1 MSDDSFGARG
11 TLEVG
16 GKEYEIYRLDALQQ
30 RYDVARL
37 PFSLKILLENLLRTE
52 GNGAVRAQDIE
63 ALATWDA
70 NAQPSKEIAF
80 TPARVLMQDF
90 TGVPAV
96 VDLAAMRDAIAE
108 MGGDPA
114 KINPLA
120 PAELVIDHSVQVDA
134 FGTRD
139 SFQINA
145 EREFERNQERYAFLR
160 WGQGAFDDFAVVP
173 PDTGI
178 VHQVNLEYLARVVF
192 ENDRSTDPGS
202 PSGSDADRLPQLYP
216 DTLVGTDSHTTMVNG
231 LGVLGWGVGGIEAE
245 AAMLGQPMS
254 MLIPRV
260 VGFELHGELPEGAT
274 ATDLVLTVT
283 QMLRERGVVGS
294 FVEFFGAGLA
304 GLPLA
309 DRATIGNMSPE
320 FGSTCAI
327 FPIDAETLRYLEFS
341 GRPARQVELVE
352 AYARAQG
359 LWHDER
365 SERTTYSDTLELDLG
380 DVVPSIAGPKRP
392 QDRVALSEARDEFRR
407 VLGGYVPDYDERDEA
422 SAESFPSSD
431 PPANGNDH
439 PVAGNDGGPSY
450 AHERTGAEG
459 GAEAVGATATAERG
473 AVAAGAGNGSGSAVA
488 VTLADGTA
496 TELDHGHV
504 VIAAITSCTNTSNP
518 SVMVGAGIL
527 ARNALARGLKTKP
540 WVKTSLAPGSKV
552 VTEYLD
558 KAGLTEPLERLGFN
572 LVGYGCTTCIG
583 NSGPLP
589 EEVSRAVGEGD
600 LAVVSVLSGNRN
612 FEGRI
617 NPDVKMNY
625 LASPPLCVAYA
636 LAGTMD
642 IDIVGEPLGQDEQ
655 GDDVYLRDIWPG
667 EREVAETIE
676 QAVQSDMFRK
686 SYGEVFAGDE
696 RWNSLQVPTGDRFAW
711 DADSTYVRLPPY
723 FQEMPA
729 EPAPVRDIA
738 GARVLAKLGDS
749 VTTDHISPAG
759 SIKRDGPAG
768 KYLQEQGVAVRDFNS
783 YGSRRGNHEVMMR
796 GTFANIRLR
805 NLLKPSGGGALGEG
819 GVTLYFG
826 PPGPNGGSGTDPARP
841 EQLSIYDAAIKYIAD
856 DIPLVVLGGKEYG
869 SGSSRDW
876 AAKGTKL
883 LGVRAVIVESFE
895 RIHRSNLV
903 GMGVLPLQFP
913 EGQSADSLGLTGEEV
928 FSIEGLAAAMNA
940 GDGLPSEVQVRAQ
953 LQGAEPVTFAAR
965 VRIDTPREVE
975 YFRHGGILQF
985 VLRGLLVEH

>member
-1 MSDDSFGARG
+1 MSTNSFDSRA
-11 TLEVG
+11 TLKVG
-16 GKEYEIYRLDALQQ
+16 DRSHEIFRLDSLQAK
-30 RYDVARL
+30 YDVARL
-37 PFSLKILLENLLRTE
+37 PFSLKILLENLLRNE
-52 GNGAVRAQDIE
+52 DAESIRAQDIE
-63 ALATWDA
+63 ALAKW
-70 NAQPSKEIAF
+70 NAGAAPSDEIAF

-96 VDLAAMRDAIAE
+96 VDLAAMRDAMAE

-114 KINPLA
+114 KINPLT
-120 PAELVIDHSVQVDA
+120 PAELVIDHSVQVDVFGSRGA
-134 FGTRD
+134 FQR
-139 SFQINA
+139 NA
-145 EREFERNQERYAFLR
+145 ELEFERNRERYAFLR
-160 WGQGAFDDFAVVP
+160 WGQGAFHNFSVVP

-192 ENDRSTDPGS
+192 VNDSTGQ
-202 PSGSDADRLPQLYP
+202 AYP

-254 MLIPRV
+254 MLIPQV
-260 VGFELHGELPEGAT
+260 IGFKLSGELQEGAT

-283 QMLRERGVVGS
+283 EMLRGHGVVGK
-294 FVEFFGAGLA
+294 FVEFHGAGLA
-304 GLPLA
+304 NLPLA

-341 GRPARQVELVE
+341 GRPAEQIALVE
-352 AYARAQG
+352 AYAKEQG
-359 LWHDER
+359 MWHDED
-365 SERTTYSDTLELDLG
+365 SDEPTFSDELELDLAT
-380 DVVPSIAGPKRP
+380 VVPSIAGPKRP
-392 QDRVALSEARDEFRR
+392 QDRVSLTESKQGFRMALEGYLPDE
-407 VLGGYVPDYDERDEA
+407 D
-422 SAESFPSSD
+422 AEDDAVSGSFPASD
-431 PPANGNDH
+431 PISTHVPNGI
-439 PVAGNDGGPSY
+439 G
-450 AHERTGAEG
+450 HEPQRATG
-459 GAEAVGATATAERG
+459 GAQ
-473 AVAAGAGNGSGSAVA
+473 VADRKQTRVP
-488 VTLADGTA
+488 VKLDDGTD

-518 SVMVGAGIL
+518 SVMLGAGIL
-527 ARNALARGLKTKP
+527 ARNAVQKGLKVKP

-558 KAGLTEPLERLGFN
+558 RAGLTEYLEELGYH

-583 NSGPLP
+583 NSGPLA
-589 EEVSRAVGEGD
+589 EEISAAVSEGD

-642 IDIVGEPLGQDEQ
+642 IDLYEEPLGE
-655 GDDVYLRDIWPG
+655 DDRGNPVYLKDIWPTAA
-667 EREVAETIE
+667 EVAETIGT
-676 QAVQSDMFRK
+676 AVQSDMFRK
-686 SYGEVFAGDE
+686 SYGEVFDGDD
-696 RWNSLQVPTGDRFAW
+696 RWNSLEVPTGDSFAW
-711 DADSTYVRLPPY
+711 DEQSTYVRRPPFFEGLPS
-723 FQEMPA
+723 
-729 EPAPVRDIA
+729 EPEPLADIE
-738 GARVLAKLGDS
+738 GARVLAILGDS

-768 KYLQEQGVAVRDFNS
+768 RYLVEHGIEPRDFNS

-805 NLLKPSGGGALGEG
+805 NLLAPGTEG
-819 GVTLYFG
+819 GVTLLLPDG
-826 PPGPNGGSGTDPARP
+826 
-841 EQLSIYDAAIKYIAD
+841 EEMSIYDAAMRYLEEGT
-856 DIPLVVLGGKEYG
+856 PLVVLAGKEYG

-876 AAKGTKL
+876 AAKGTRL
-883 LGVRAVIVESFE
+883 LGVRAVIAESFE

-903 GMGVLPLQFP
+903 GMGVLPLQF
-913 EGQSADSLGLTGEEV
+913 ADGESVKSLGLTGRETLAV
-928 FSIEGLAAAMNA
+928 AGIAGADSIPRELSVKADDKEFG
-940 GDGLPSEVQVRAQ
+940 
-953 LQGAEPVTFAAR
+953 VT
-965 VRIDTPREVE
+965 VRIDTPKEQR

-985 VLRGLLVEH
+985 VLRQLLER